1 MAFKRR
7 KRKVITLEF
16 EGTNGE
22 VLKYEVPHSKELGD
36 KLIALSETQD
46 LDNATEKEQIEFL
59 YKAYEEILGKG
70 EMKKIQEKI
79 YDGDEFLLTDM
90 LDIGNYIIEQVDKAN
105 NEIISD
111 YGVSQMKDSVD
122 VNINNNR
129 KQFTIEE
136 VQRLLNDRTNKLSH

>member
-22 VLKYEVPHSKELGD
+22 LLKYEVPHSKELGD

-105 NEIISD
+105 DEIISD
-111 YGVSQMKDSVD
+111 YGVSQ
-122 VNINNNR
+122 NQANNNANDNN
-129 KQFTIEE
+129 KLFTIEE
-136 VQRLLNDRTNKLSH
+136 VQRLLNDRPNELPH

>member
-46 LDNATEKEQIEFL
+46 LDDATEKEQIEFL

-105 NEIISD
+105 DEIISD
-111 YGVSQMKDSVD
+111 YGVSQ
-122 VNINNNR
+122 NQANNNANDNN
-129 KQFTIEE
+129 KLFTIEE
-136 VQRLLNDRTNKLSH
+136 VQRLLNDRTSELSH

>member
-46 LDNATEKEQIEFL
+46 LDDATEKEQIEFL

-105 NEIISD
+105 DEIISD
-111 YGVSQMKDSVD
+111 YGVSQ
-122 VNINNNR
+122 NQANNNATDNS
-129 KQFTIEE
+129 KLFTIEE
-136 VQRLLNDRTNKLSH
+136 VQRLLNDRTSELSH